1 MWNYWEKPGS
11 GSPRV
16 SNKDT
21 DVAASLKSLT
31 EDSQHISGERILLET
46 GMKI

>member
-1 MWNYWEKPGS
+1 MWNYWEKPGT

-21 DVAASLKSLT
+21 VVVSLKSLT
-31 EDSQHISGERILLET
+31 EDSQHLSGEKISYET